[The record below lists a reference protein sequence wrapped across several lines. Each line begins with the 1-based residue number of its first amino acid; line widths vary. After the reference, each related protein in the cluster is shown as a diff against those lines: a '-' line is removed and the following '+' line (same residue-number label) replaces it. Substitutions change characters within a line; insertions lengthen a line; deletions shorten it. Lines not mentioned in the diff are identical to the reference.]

1 MAAGAWREG
10 GSHHC
15 ATCGA
20 GERFIRRCP
29 KPVPDASDQAWLD
42 GERAKGG
49 RAPDPEHEEACPR
62 LWAETGERAQWFAD
76 VGLFERGHL
85 LTAGGIEDQP
95 CRWLEAQEV
104 IASARAAYLEES
116 RKK

>member
-15 ATCGA
+15 GTCTA

-29 KPVPDASDQAWLD
+29 KPVPDPAEQAWLE
-42 GERAKGG
+42 GERVKAK
-49 RAPDPEHEEACPR
+49 RPPDPEHEEACPR
-62 LWAETGERAQWFAD
+62 LWAETGERGIWFAD

-85 LTAGGIEDQP
+85 LTAGGIEEQP
-95 CRWLEAQEV
+95 SRWLEAQEA
-104 IASARAAYLEES
+104 IASARSAYLEE
-116 RKK
+116 RRAK